1 MTNKIEIKILDS
13 NVEVPAKATDGSAG
27 FDLQAAIAEPW
38 VLLAGESKLIPTGL
52 AIHIDKKEYVGFIL
66 PRSKLGSKIGLVIG
80 NLVGVV
86 DSDYTGQ
93 WYISAWNR
101 NLNDFITIKPYEKIA
116 QAVFLKLADVDF
128 QVVEEFQTQT
138 ERNDGGISK
147 VVDTIIDNSKVVTE
161 DFCCYK
167 CGSSRFIALNDKS
180 GFVCSHCDEF
190 YPEVG
195 EYK

>member
-1 MTNKIEIKILDS
+1 MTSKIEIKILDS
-13 NVEVPAKATDGSAG
+13 NVEVPVKATDGSAG
-27 FDLQAAIAEPW
+27 FDLQAAISEPW

-66 PRSKLGSKIGLVIG
+66 PRSKLGAKMGLVIG

-116 QAVFLKLADVDF
+116 QAVFLRLADVDF
-128 QVVEEFQTQT
+128 QVVEEFGKQTT
-138 ERNDGGISK
+138 RGDGGIAK
-147 VVDTIIDNSKVVTE
+147 AVDTSAAKIVTE

-167 CGSSRFIALNDKS
+167 CGSSRFIALTNQS

-195 EYK
+195 ALK